1 MGPRQGGA
9 PGATTLKALVL
20 DADNRAALE
29 AIQSLARHHVSV
41 DVAEETHCLAFNSR
55 RVHEHFRQA
64 DAAHPEVFLQW
75 LRDLDQRAGYSLIIP
90 SSERALRPFLL
101 LPESDPMRQKAVL
114 SSDLALRTALDK
126 SLTLEIAAGLHIPVP
141 ESVLISSEDF
151 IPACNSFPVVLKPV
165 SSQILAEDHV
175 KQVRPVIVYND
186 AERRGQLRS
195 MLQDSAVLQ
204 QELVPGHGVGVEVLY
219 DKGQLIW
226 YFSHERL
233 HEGTGRNGL
242 GSGSTY
248 RRSVRPK
255 PELLR
260 DAKSLL
266 DSLQWHGLAMVE
278 FKYSDDGRY
287 WLMEI
292 NPRLWG
298 SLALAIDAGVDFPY
312 GLLRLATG
320 QAVPPQ
326 PKYKLNY
333 RTRVFLHDLVWIRNQ
348 FVYGGRSAA
357 CLEALKLLR
366 PIAGRESWDY
376 FDWGDLSV
384 TREDISSFVAQKLEV
399 LKRKVDTAK
408 RARSARR
415 VHSQNLRRFLAS
427 GKPLHKVLFL
437 CYGNICRSPASQL
450 LMKRR
455 YPQLCVCSAGFH
467 PAEGRGSTKQFLE
480 AAREFSLD
488 LSHWSSRRVTI
499 EMVRDADIILLH
511 DIRNYDDFCREFS
524 AYKDKIMFLGM
535 FLNPP
540 SLEIKDPY
548 DFGFTETWQ
557 TLTEISA
564 ATDAL
569 GREFGSRTSH
579 ATEINLPTRDFDNRP
594 KTSIA
599 NHT

>member
-1 MGPRQGGA
+1 
-9 PGATTLKALVL
+9 
-20 DADNRAALE
+20 
-29 AIQSLARHHVSV
+29 
-41 DVAEETHCLAFNSR
+41 
-55 RVHEHFRQA
+55 
-64 DAAHPEVFLQW
+64 
-75 LRDLDQRAGYSLIIP
+75 
-90 SSERALRPFLL
+90 
-101 LPESDPMRQKAVL
+101 MRQKAVL
-114 SSDLALRTALDK
+114 SSDLAIRTALDK

-141 ESVLISSEDF
+141 QSVLISSEDF
-151 IPACNSFPVVLKPV
+151 IPACNTFPVVLKPV
-165 SSQILAEDHV
+165 SSQILAENHV
-175 KQVRPVIVYND
+175 KQVRPVIVLND

-219 DKGQLIW
+219 DKGQLVW
-226 YFSHERL
+226 YFCHERL
-233 HEGTGRNGL
+233 HEGTGRDGL

-248 RRSVRPK
+248 RRSIP
-255 PELLR
+255 PSPALLR
-260 DAKSLL
+260 DATALL

-278 FKYSDDGRY
+278 FKCTNDGRY

-312 GLLRLATG
+312 GLFRLATG
-320 QAVPPQ
+320 QTIPPQ

-348 FVYGGRSAA
+348 FAYGRRAAA

-366 PIAGRESWDY
+366 PIVGRESWDY

-384 TREDISSFVAQKLEV
+384 TREDLSSFISQKLEV

-408 RARSARR
+408 RARSARS
-415 VHSQNLRRFLAS
+415 VHAQNVRRFLAS
-427 GKPLHKVLFL
+427 GKPVHKLMFL

-455 YPQLCVCSAGFH
+455 YPQMCVCSAGFH
-467 PAEGRGSTKQFLE
+467 AAEGRGSTKQFLE
-480 AAREFSLD
+480 AAREYSLD
-488 LSHWSSRRVTI
+488 LSNWSSRRVSI
-499 EMVRDADIILLH
+499 EMVREADIIFLH
-511 DIRNYDDFCREFS
+511 DIRNYDDFCREFG

-535 FLNPP
+535 FLVPP

-548 DFGFTETWQ
+548 DFGFAETWE
-557 TLTEISA
+557 TLRQISA
-564 ATDAL
+564 ATDAI
-569 GREFGSRTSH
+569 GKEFGGRTLQT
-579 ATEINLPTRDFDNRP
+579 AEINLPTRDFDNRS
-594 KTSIA
+594 KTTIA

>member
-1 MGPRQGGA
+1 M
-9 PGATTLKALVL
+9 KALVL

-41 DVAEETHCLAFNSR
+41 DVAEENHCLAFNSK

-64 DAAHPEVFLQW
+64 DAAQPQLFLQW
-75 LRDLDQRAGYSLIIP
+75 LRDLDQKAGYSLIIP

-101 LPESDPMRQKAVL
+101 LPESDPIRQKAVL

-141 ESVLISSEDF
+141 QSVLISSDEF
-151 IPACNSFPVVLKPV
+151 IPACNTFPVVLKPV
-165 SSQILAEDHV
+165 SSQILAENHV
-175 KQVRPVIVYND
+175 KQVRPVIVHND

-195 MLQDSAVLQ
+195 MLQDSPVLQ
-204 QELVPGHGVGVEVLY
+204 QELVPGHGIGVEVLY
-219 DKGQLIW
+219 NKGELVW
-226 YFSHERL
+226 FFCHERL
-233 HEGTGRNGL
+233 HEGTGRDGL

-248 RRSVRPK
+248 RRSIQTK

-260 DAKSLL
+260 DAKALL

-278 FKYSDDGRY
+278 FKCSDDGRY

-312 GLLRLATG
+312 GLLCLATG
-320 QAVPPQ
+320 QTTPAQ
-326 PKYKLNY
+326 PEYKINY
-333 RTRVFLHDLVWIRNQ
+333 HTRVLLPDLIWIRNQ
-348 FVYGGRSAA
+348 FVYGRRAAA
-357 CLEALKLLR
+357 CMETLKLLR
-366 PIAGRESWDY
+366 PIVGRESWDY
-376 FDWGDLSV
+376 FDWGDLSI
-384 TREDISSFVAQKLEV
+384 TREDISAFVSQKLEV

-415 VHSQNLRRFLAS
+415 VHNQNVRRFLAS
-427 GKPLHKVLFL
+427 GKPVQNVLFL

-455 YPQLCVCSAGFH
+455 HPQLYVCSAGFH
-467 PAEGRGSTKQFLE
+467 PAAGRGSTKQFLD
-480 AAREFSLD
+480 AASEFSVD
-488 LSHWSSRRVTI
+488 LSNWSSRRVTI
-499 EMVRDADIILLH
+499 EMVRDADIIFLH
-511 DIRNYDDFCREFS
+511 DIRNYEDFCREFS
-524 AYKDKIMFLGM
+524 GHKDKIMFLGM

-548 DFGFTETWQ
+548 EFGFAETWQ
-557 TLTEISA
+557 TLKEISA
-564 ATDAL
+564 ATDVI
-569 GREFGSRTSH
+569 GREFGGRTSRT
-579 ATEINLPTRDFDNRP
+579 AEIRLPAAGF
-594 KTSIA
+594 
-599 NHT
+599 